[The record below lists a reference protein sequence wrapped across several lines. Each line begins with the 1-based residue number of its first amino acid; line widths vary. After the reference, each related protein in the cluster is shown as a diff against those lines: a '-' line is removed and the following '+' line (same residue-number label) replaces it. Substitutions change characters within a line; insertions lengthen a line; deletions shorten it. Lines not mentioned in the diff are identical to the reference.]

1 MNNFV
6 TPKNA
11 QIVKI
16 DGHIELATDLKILKL
31 ALGDQLIAG
40 ESLALSQGASVTLQY
55 ADGTVE
61 SLTFSGLNESQ
72 FLTNNRQEDSIDE
85 IIAATEQPTAL
96 ASNDDLNEIAAIQD
110 LIESGEGDLDLPA
123 TAAGGNAS
131 EGGTG
136 FTSIDRTADE
146 TLATAGFDTSALI
159 NAIPTVNQ
167 QSESTSEQA
176 IAQLFA
182 PAISFIQDGNSDNYL
197 NALESAPATLIT
209 IGLDNTNA
217 KAGDTLI
224 VNDNQITLSQE
235 QITAGQVTTE
245 IATPSTDEPISVTAS
260 INGIDGNV
268 SPESN
273 AQIALDRK
281 GPTLEITSSHPDP
294 LDSNSSEVTFQFSE
308 AVTGFDLNDVI
319 LTGGTITNFQQIDA
333 DTWTANF
340 IPTPGDTIDS
350 NIVVEDATYTDIAGN
365 PGSGNGLILVDT
377 PPSLELTAIT
387 TINENEA
394 AIGDKVAD
402 FTATD
407 VEDGLLND
415 KVTFSPNTN
424 NEGFYQIVGSTVVLT
439 ENGVK
444 AINAGVILP
453 EIALTVFDSNGKS
466 AIANDTPSYIPQ
478 DDIPTLTPD
487 TGSVTEDVT
496 DGSGNLV
503 TSGTLT
509 PGINGDQ
516 GEDKF
521 SPETINGTY
530 GTLTVD
536 EDGQWVYTADN
547 NQPSIQQLEAD
558 TTPLS
563 DIFEVT
569 NADGVTK
576 TTITIT
582 INGADDGGTIIVVG
596 DDSDTGSVTEDQQVV
611 AGKIST
617 SGNLS
622 INDADATDTVF
633 STVVVSN
640 GPNYLGQLT
649 IDEDGQWQFEVDNN
663 LPAIQVLDSN
673 ETITQS
679 YTITT
684 ADGNDSHSIT
694 ITINGMD
701 EAPTII
707 ITDKNG
713 IQVGD
718 LSIQESQEN
727 TDTFAID
734 VPSGIKHMSIAGTQV
749 DLANPSA
756 TPIETAGGSLTIISI
771 TDGIVSYSY
780 AAKTQDHSTGE
791 ATDQLNILITD
802 NLDRTVTET
811 LTVNITDTA
820 PTANDDA
827 NSVTESNSEATTT
840 VSGNVVTGE
849 DDGTI
854 APSQADSLGADA
866 TALTQVT
873 IDGSDYFF
881 VDGDNAPVDSITI
894 DTAYG
899 QLTIGTD
906 GQYSFAL
913 DNTKAA
919 VNALT
924 AASSA
929 QLVVNYTLTDADNSS
944 DNANLVIAINGSDEG
959 TTVTVPNENG
969 ADAGH
974 LNVVEASSNTGAFT
988 FTTAADSATVTINGV
1003 TAAPNATVTT
1013 ANGTLTITSVSAG
1026 QVDYTYASNGAEDHA
1041 LAPITDDFTVIVSD
1055 GINPAVTDTL
1065 TVNITDTAPTAND
1078 DANSVTESNSE
1089 ATTTVS
1095 GNVVTGE
1102 DDGTIAP
1109 SQADSLGADATA
1121 LTQVTIDGSD
1131 YFFVDGDNAPVDSI
1145 TIDTAYGQ
1153 LTIGTDGQ
1161 YSFALDNTKAAV
1173 NALTAASSAQLV
1185 VNYTLTDADNSSDNA
1200 NLVIAINGANEPPT
1214 AEDFTVDLGVSPS
1227 GSFTFS
1233 AHVADIED
1241 DLDVPKTDVMVKINS
1256 LPQGN
1261 LYLIEGNTETLL
1273 SVGDEISENATLRY
1287 DAIDESE
1294 AVLFNAKDAQDSGLL
1309 TSGLDSLTIN
1319 DITITGHVYTGDA
1332 PDAASYS
1339 SNLGLAYD
1347 AGDFNN
1353 GVFKEEHG
1361 IGVVSDTNTD
1371 PEINTANKEFI
1382 NIAFANDVNHVNLE
1396 LASLWGNYIS
1406 TTANAVVHVLIL
1418 KDGEVIGKQEYSDL
1432 NVVSDGT
1439 GIYTAD
1445 INIQSEFDELRV
1457 YSTADYGS
1465 NFLVREI
1472 SVLEQA
1478 TNDSLT
1484 YHAIDSDG
1492 LTSGPSNTVNFA
1504 MSKEVIPLEAVAPE
1518 ATGLEDQF
1526 IELLINPIDDDT
1538 SNLTIIISDIPP
1550 GSTLRNASGELT
1562 ITDNSVALAPEQLVG
1577 LEIKAPQHSD
1587 VDFTLEIELKTASS
1601 AGNASSSIV
1610 VSQQVTVGAVA
1621 DAPTLNLDVDIDN
1634 VIVHTQ
1640 SVINTDFT
1648 MNVDYD
1654 GKASVF
1660 IDEIDGWKPAT
1671 NEKIELR
1678 RPIESTD
1685 ADPLRANQF
1694 IELDADPK
1702 DVYDDATSIHQTI
1715 LTEAGKLYTLTF
1727 DYSAREGYDD
1737 TYMNFNVLIDADGN
1751 NISTTNYTADGT
1763 VGSGNS
1769 GNTWYSSTVT
1779 FIGTGGDVELTFIA
1793 NGQAKDYGRGM
1804 FIDNIA
1810 LGYDDTV
1817 TIPLTIN
1824 PILVDQDGSESLAQT
1839 VTLGDL
1845 PTNAILSAGT
1855 VDQNGLWTVEL
1866 DDLPTLTIT
1875 MPKVTASVAIEVT
1888 ASTIE
1893 ASNGSTASTTQ
1904 TLSFDI
1910 SANGVTLPEDRE
1922 QLADDAASVNEY
1934 NGSILY
1940 MATSNGEIVG
1950 IDIRDG
1956 KTLIEFNPLGKFVN
1970 LATNVHGELFST
1982 KDTGSGNNTVYQ
1994 LDKQTGA
2001 ILSQFDATYNSNA
2014 LDITSMAFDND
2025 NTLYVRADDTIY
2037 TVDGN
2042 NNLVPVITLN
2052 GSATASFGG
2061 NNSTGEFA
2069 VIDGKIYTFS
2079 TGGTAELY
2087 EIDPALGNVPSAYTS
2102 LGALSGKTEGITTN
2116 ASGQLI
2122 INLEN
2127 KDIVTLT
2134 LGSNND
2140 NQTVL
2145 ASQSTTPLVDNFAGF
2160 ASVAGGDSNNLAKS
2174 TISDNV
2180 LANDT
2185 TGANPT
2191 VVRVKNYLNNESID
2205 TDGTTVIEGMYG
2217 SLTMAADG
2225 SYTYSLDNA
2234 NSTVQALKT
2243 GEILSDEFTYI
2254 VASDSGFG
2262 EAQLNITINGASDDI
2277 TGDEGDN
2284 ILSGSSLDDTIIGG
2298 LGDDTII
2305 GGLGN
2310 DLLEGGAGED
2320 TYVWLNGDKGI
2331 DEIVGFSQ
2339 GEDKLDLKDLLNLD
2353 NDDTLDG
2360 YLNFSTDGD
2369 NTIIDIDTDGDD
2381 LVEQSIVLH
2390 DVNLEQ
2396 AISSGDYVTLNS
2408 LFTNDGSQ
2416 NLLTSTQGATYN
2428 ETKATDYD
2436 DTDHIM

>member
-466 AIANDTPSYIPQ
+466 AIANDTPNYIPQ

-802 NLDRTVTET
+802 NLDRTVTE
-811 LTVNITDTA
+811 
-820 PTANDDA
+820 
-827 NSVTESNSEATTT
+827 
-840 VSGNVVTGE
+840 
-849 DDGTI
+849 
-854 APSQADSLGADA
+854 
-866 TALTQVT
+866 
-873 IDGSDYFF
+873 
-881 VDGDNAPVDSITI
+881 
-894 DTAYG
+894 
-899 QLTIGTD
+899 
-906 GQYSFAL
+906 
-913 DNTKAA
+913 
-919 VNALT
+919 
-924 AASSA
+924 
-929 QLVVNYTLTDADNSS
+929 
-944 DNANLVIAINGSDEG
+944 
-959 TTVTVPNENG
+959 
-969 ADAGH
+969 
-974 LNVVEASSNTGAFT
+974 
-988 FTTAADSATVTINGV
+988 
-1003 TAAPNATVTT
+1003 
-1013 ANGTLTITSVSAG
+1013 
-1026 QVDYTYASNGAEDHA
+1026 
-1041 LAPITDDFTVIVSD
+1041 
-1055 GINPAVTDTL
+1055 TL

-1839 VTLGDL
+1839 VTLSDL

-1855 VDQNGLWTVEL
+1855 VDQNGNWTVAL

-1956 KTLIEFNPLGKFVN
+1956 KTLIEFNPPGKFVN
-1970 LATNVHGELFST
+1970 LATNIHGELFST

>member
-96 ASNDDLNEIAAIQD
+96 VSNDDLNEIAAIQD

-182 PAISFIQDGNSDNYL
+182 PAISFIQDSNSDNYL

-235 QITAGQVTTE
+235 QITAGQVITE

-281 GPTLEITSSHPDP
+281 GPTLEITSSQPDP

-308 AVTGFDLNDVI
+308 AVTGFDVNDVI

-582 INGADDGGTIIVVG
+582 INGKDETEITVVSG
-596 DDSDTGSVTEDQQVV
+596 STDVGSVTEDSDTDTSTAAIDLV
-611 AGKIST
+611 A
-617 SGNLS
+617 SGQLEVA
-622 INDADATDTVF
+622 DADGTNTFDT
-633 STVVVSN
+633 TVTLKSA
-640 GPNYLGQLT
+640 
-649 IDEDGQWQFEVDNN
+649 VDQNN
-663 LPAIQVLDSN
+663 SPV
-673 ETITQS
+673 
-679 YTITT
+679 T
-684 ADGNDSHSIT
+684 A
-694 ITINGMD
+694 
-701 EAPTII
+701 
-707 ITDKNG
+707 
-713 IQVGD
+713 
-718 LSIQESQEN
+718 L
-727 TDTFAID
+727 
-734 VPSGIKHMSIAGTQV
+734 
-749 DLANPSA
+749 
-756 TPIETAGGSLTIISI
+756 GSLTI
-771 TDGIVSYSY
+771 
-780 AAKTQDHSTGE
+780 
-791 ATDQLNILITD
+791 
-802 NLDRTVTET
+802 
-811 LTVNITDTA
+811 
-820 PTANDDA
+820 DA
-827 NSVTESNSEATTT
+827 NGNWRFEANNDSAAIQALD
-840 VSGNVVTGE
+840 SGDT
-849 DDGTI
+849 
-854 APSQADSLGADA
+854 
-866 TALTQVT
+866 LTQVYT
-873 IDGSDYFF
+873 VTSSDGEASHD
-881 VDGDNAPVDSITI
+881 ITI
-894 DTAYG
+894 T
-899 QLTIGTD
+899 
-906 GQYSFAL
+906 
-913 DNTKAA
+913 
-919 VNALT
+919 
-924 AASSA
+924 
-929 QLVVNYTLTDADNSS
+929 
-944 DNANLVIAINGSDEG
+944 
-959 TTVTVPNENG
+959 
-969 ADAGH
+969 
-974 LNVVEASSNTGAFT
+974 
-988 FTTAADSATVTINGV
+988 
-1003 TAAPNATVTT
+1003 
-1013 ANGTLTITSVSAG
+1013 
-1026 QVDYTYASNGAEDHA
+1026 
-1041 LAPITDDFTVIVSD
+1041 
-1055 GINPAVTDTL
+1055 
-1065 TVNITDTAPTAND
+1065 
-1078 DANSVTESNSE
+1078 
-1089 ATTTVS
+1089 
-1095 GNVVTGE
+1095 
-1102 DDGTIAP
+1102 
-1109 SQADSLGADATA
+1109 
-1121 LTQVTIDGSD
+1121 
-1131 YFFVDGDNAPVDSI
+1131 
-1145 TIDTAYGQ
+1145 
-1153 LTIGTDGQ
+1153 
-1161 YSFALDNTKAAV
+1161 
-1173 NALTAASSAQLV
+1173 
-1185 VNYTLTDADNSSDNA
+1185 
-1200 NLVIAINGANEPPT
+1200 INGANEPPT
-1214 AEDFTVDLGVSPS
+1214 AEDFTVDLGTSPS

-1233 AHVADIED
+1233 AHVADMED
-1241 DLDVPKTDVMVKINS
+1241 DLDVPKTDVMVKIDS

-1261 LYLIEGNTETLL
+1261 LYLVEGNTETLL

-1339 SNLGLAYD
+1339 ANLGLAYD
-1347 AGDFNN
+1347 AGGFNN
-1353 GVFKEEHG
+1353 GVFREEHG

-1371 PEINTANKEFI
+1371 AEINTANKEFI

-1445 INIQSEFDELRV
+1445 INIHSDFDELRV

-1484 YHAIDSDG
+1484 YHAIDSEG

-1504 MSKEVIPLEAVAPE
+1504 MSKEVIPLEAVAPA

-1526 IELLINPIDDDT
+1526 IGLTINPIKDDT
-1538 SNLTIIISDIPP
+1538 SNLSIIISDIPS
-1550 GSTLRNASGELT
+1550 GSVLRNGSGEILIDNGSVTLT
-1562 ITDNSVALAPEQLVG
+1562 PAQLVD
-1577 LEIKAPQHSD
+1577 LEIKPPQHSD

-1779 FIGTGGDVELTFIA
+1779 FIGTGGDVDLTFIA

-1888 ASTIE
+1888 ASSVE

-1922 QLADDAASVNEY
+1922 QLADDAVSVNEY

-2180 LANDT
+2180 LTNDT
-2185 TGANPT
+2185 TVANPT

-2284 ILSGSSLDDTIIGG
+2284 ILSGSSLNDTIIGG